1 MKRGVAAATM
11 GGGTPAPGKTTE
23 EQARAIMCAAQRA
36 VEEEAKRGDGDCGA
50 GPGLSLK
57 KSLQWFL
64 EGRKNKAM
72 AVAAAAAGIHRQL
85 EDDSTSLSS
94 KY

>member
-1 MKRGVAAATM
+1 MQRCVAGATM
-11 GGGTPAPGKTTE
+11 RGSTPAPEKTTE

-36 VEEEAKRGDGDCGA
+36 VEEEAKRGDDDDGGA
-50 GPGLSLK
+50 EPGLSLK

-72 AVAAAAAGIHRQL
+72 AAAAGGIHRQL
-85 EDDSTSLSS
+85 EDESASSS

>member
-1 MKRGVAAATM
+1 MKRGVAAATIGEDM
-11 GGGTPAPGKTTE
+11 PPAPEKTTE
-23 EQARAIMCAAQRA
+23 EQARAILLAARRA
-36 VEEEAKRGDGDCGA
+36 VEEEAKRGGDDGGA

-72 AVAAAAAGIHRQL
+72 AASDPRRRWRDPSPA
-85 EDDSTSLSS
+85 
-94 KY
+94 